1 MSKNKKKKPPRL
13 LPPQPGSR
21 QTAVRHCLK
30 MLEACYPR
38 AFVPKGDR
46 GTWMVPLLDVV
57 WDQVRV
63 LVGEWGFDETVYW
76 GVRSEYC
83 QQLQYWE
90 AVIRIGIKGDLNG
103 IPGTVTG
110 VWEHFR
116 RYPDALV
123 TKEER
128 KKARH
133 SIATWSRHH
142 YPQTEQKSKRTGT
155 AKTAKSDF
163 ASLFENSVLPEKSKP
178 NKLLTERVSVPPL
191 GRGKPKPDTNIVIKK
206 RKHIDASTITQSE
219 VASKSDGPRKKLS
232 LNIKIEKNKD

>member
-142 YPQTEQKSKRTGT
+142 YPQTEQKSKRTET
-155 AKTAKSDF
+155 AKATESKF
-163 ASLFENSVLPEKSKP
+163 AGLFERSVFPEKT
-178 NKLLTERVSVPPL
+178 NKALTDRVSVPPL

-206 RKHIDASTITQSE
+206 RRHIDLPVVTQSE
-219 VASKSDGPRKKLS
+219 VASKPDEPKKKLS
-232 LNIKIEKNKD
+232 LNIIKKEKD